1 MKSLRSLL
9 VALLTVGVISAAV
22 AFRFD
27 SAEDADKLLAP
38 LGEGAKYWKGNL
50 HTHTLW
56 SDGDDFPEMVADWY
70 RRHGYHFL
78 CLSDH
83 NLLSEGQ
90 RWVAVK
96 GKEIA
101 LGKYVQR
108 FGEAWV
114 ERRIQK
120 EKVKDK
126 DTGGTQDKETPQVR
140 LKPLAEFRSVLD
152 VPGRFHLIQGEEITH
167 KFAKSPIHMNG
178 INLRD
183 KIVPVDGGSVTETI
197 RANIRSVQAQEKKTG
212 IAMFTSLNHPNYG
225 WGVRA
230 EDIARSEELRYF
242 EIYNGHPDVNNY
254 GDKTRPSTDRMWDI
268 ALALRLG
275 KYRLPIIYGMATD
288 DAHRYHKFGV
298 GSVNPG
304 RGWIMV
310 KAPHLT
316 PEAIV
321 RSVQDGDFYLSTGV
335 VLDDVKREGDRLSFR
350 IRGDEGVKYKTQF
363 VATTKDAPL
372 DPTPLAEGEKEPAGT
387 RSYSDAIGKVVAET
401 ESLTPSYRFAGNE
414 LYVRAR
420 ITSTKPHPNPF
431 KKGDVEVAWTQP
443 VEP

>member
-1 MKSLRSLL
+1 MKPLRSLL
-9 VALLTVGVISAAV
+9 LSLLTVGVISAAV
-22 AFRFD
+22 AWKVD
-27 SAEDADKLLAP
+27 PPEDADKLIAP
-38 LGEGAKYWKGNL
+38 LGDGSRYWKGNL

-83 NLLSEGQ
+83 NVLQEGQ

-96 GKEIA
+96 GKEVA
-101 LGKYVQR
+101 LDKYVKR

-114 ERRIQK
+114 ERR
-120 EKVKDK
+120 V
-126 DTGGTQDKETPQVR
+126 DKETPQVR

-152 VPGRFHLIQGEEITH
+152 VPGRFLLIPGEEITH
-167 KFAKSPIHMNG
+167 KFAKLPIHMNG

-197 RANIRSVQAQEKKTG
+197 RANLRSVQAQEKKTG
-212 IAMFTSLNHPNYG
+212 IAMFASLNHPNYG

-230 EDIARSEELRYF
+230 EEIARSEELRYF

-254 GDKTRPSTDRMWDI
+254 GDKTRPSTERMWDI

-275 KYRLPIIYGMATD
+275 KFRLPIVYGMATD

-316 PEAIV
+316 PEAMV
-321 RSVQDGDFYLSTGV
+321 RSIRTGDFYLSTGV
-335 VLDDVKREGDRLSFR
+335 VLDEVKREGDRLSFR
-350 IRGDEGVKYKTQF
+350 IRGEEGIKYRTQF

-372 DPTPLAEGEKEPAGT
+372 DPTPLAEDTKEPAGT
-387 RSYSDAIGKVVAET
+387 RTYSDAIGKVVLET

-431 KKGDVEVAWTQP
+431 KKGDFEVAWTQP